1 MKKPFKRIVIAALS
15 GAVIVS
21 SSGCAEHTATPQ
33 TGMAADSSGV
43 TSSGT
48 MKIDGEIIS
57 IPSPTLLA
65 TLLLKA
71 NVPFN
76 KDAVNPVGNH
86 NNYSAETKKAL
97 NLGVYGADLAY
108 IANYEQGQTNTDY
121 FDVIA
126 KLAGELGVLEHLDKG
141 IVSRL
146 NNNINNR
153 DSLLALNATFF
164 QAADKYLKTNERGDL
179 ASLVLIGGWVEA
191 LHLSIEPAATNAEIR
206 NRVGEQKYSARSIQN
221 LINRQ
226 TDPALDGLKENV
238 TKLVDLF
245 SALESSYKYQKPI
258 TDSKERVTYFT
269 SKTSIQVSDQ
279 ELAEIKEQV
288 ETLRSLIIQ

>member
-1 MKKPFKRIVIAALS
+1 MKKTNHCFVIAALV
-15 GAVIVS
+15 GAVVFGS
-21 SSGCAEHTATPQ
+21 TGCAEHTATPQ
-33 TGMAADSSGV
+33 AGMASDTSAV

-71 NVPFN
+71 NIPFN
-76 KDAVNPVGNH
+76 GQAVNPLQNQV
-86 NNYSAETKKAL
+86 NYTSETKKAL

-108 IANYEQGQTNTDY
+108 VANYEQGQTNSDY
-121 FDVIA
+121 FNVIA
-126 KLAGELGVLEHLDKG
+126 KLAGELGVLEHLDQT

-153 DSLLALNATFF
+153 DSLMALNATFF
-164 QAADKYLKTNERGDL
+164 HAADKYLKSNERGDL
-179 ASLVLIGGWVEA
+179 ASLVLVGGWVEA
-191 LHLSIEPAATNAEIR
+191 IHLSIEPAYSNAEVR

-226 TDPALDGLKENV
+226 TDPSLDPIKENV
-238 TKLVDLF
+238 TKLVELL

-258 TDSKERVTYFT
+258 TDSKDRITYFT
-269 SKTSIQVSDQ
+269 SKTSILVSDQ
-279 ELAEIKEQV
+279 ELADIKEQV
-288 ETLRSLIIQ
+288 QTLRTLIIQ

>member
-1 MKKPFKRIVIAALS
+1 MHRLFMLALAGS
-15 GAVIVS
+15 VVFGTI
-21 SSGCAEHTATPQ
+21 GCAEHTTTPQ
-33 TGMAADSSGV
+33 AGMAADTSAI

-71 NVPFN
+71 NIPFN
-76 KDAVNPVGNH
+76 KEAVNPLSNQT
-86 NNYSAETKKAL
+86 NYTAETKKAL

-108 IANYEQGQTNTDY
+108 IANYQQGQTNSDY

-126 KLAGELGVLEHLDKG
+126 KLAGELGVLEHLDQA

-164 QAADKYLKTNERGDL
+164 HAADKFLKSNERSDL
-179 ASLVLIGGWVEA
+179 ASLILVGGWVEA
-191 LHLSIEPAATNAEIR
+191 LHLSIEPAFVNAEVR

-226 TDPALDGLKENV
+226 NDPALEPLKENV
-238 TKLVDLF
+238 TKLVELF

-269 SKTSIQVSDQ
+269 SKTAIQVSDQ
-279 ELAEIKEQV
+279 ELADIKEQV
-288 ETLRSLIIQ
+288 QTLRSLIIQ

>member
-1 MKKPFKRIVIAALS
+1 MKKPFKSLVIAALS
-15 GAVIVS
+15 GAVVFG
-21 SSGCAEHTATPQ
+21 SSGCAEQTATPQ
-33 TGMAADSSGV
+33 SGMAADSSGM

-76 KDAVNPVGNH
+76 RDAVNPIANQ
-86 NNYSAETKKAL
+86 NNYSVETKKAL

-108 IANYEQGQTNTDY
+108 MANYEQGQTNSDY

-126 KLAGELGVLEHLDKG
+126 RLAGELGILDHLDKSV
-141 IVSRL
+141 VSRL

-153 DSLLALNATFF
+153 DSLLALNASFF
-164 QAADKYLKTNERGDL
+164 QSTDKYLKSNERGDL

-191 LHLSIEPAATNAEIR
+191 MHLSIDPAATNAEIR
-206 NRVGEQKYSARSIQN
+206 NRVGEQKYAARSIQN

-226 TDPALDGLKENV
+226 SETSLEPLKESV

-258 TDSKERVTYFT
+258 TDSKERVTYLT
-269 SKTSIQVSDQ
+269 SKTSILVSDQ

-288 ETLRSLIIQ
+288 ETLRTLIIQ